1 MASGMLLRVVHP
13 RVNAHKLLVA
23 SCLRNFPVR
32 STPAIATTT
41 STAILPHRQS
51 SSEAAHHDY
60 SRMWTLER
68 IVAASMLPIIP
79 ATIAITSPVLDYTLA
94 LLLTVH
100 SHWSLE
106 NVIHD
111 YVRPRLYG
119 EIVPRVA
126 TAILYFFSAMIL
138 GGLCYFN
145 YTDVGLGNAVRMI
158 WKL

>member
-13 RVNAHKLLVA
+13 RVSAQKLLVI
-23 SCLRNFPVR
+23 SSLRNFPVR
-32 STPAIATTT
+32 PTSATTT
-41 STAILPHRQS
+41 TVLPHRQS
-51 SSEAAHHDY
+51 SSEVSHDY

-68 IVAASMLPIIP
+68 IVATSMLPIIP
-79 ATIAITSPVLDYTLA
+79 ATIAISSPVLDYTLA

-111 YVRPRLYG
+111 YIRPRLHG
-119 EIVPRVA
+119 EAAPRI
-126 TAILYFFSAMIL
+126 AIAVLYFFSAMTL
-138 GGLCYFN
+138 GGLFYFN
-145 YTDVGLGNAVRMI
+145 YNDVGLGNAVRMI